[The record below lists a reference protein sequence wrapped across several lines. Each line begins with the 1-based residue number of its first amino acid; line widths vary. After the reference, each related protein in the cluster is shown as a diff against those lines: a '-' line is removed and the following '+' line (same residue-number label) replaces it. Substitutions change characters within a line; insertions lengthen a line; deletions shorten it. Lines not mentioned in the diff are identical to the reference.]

1 MNRALKHTLLA
12 ITALTLFFT
21 TKYLT
26 AQTKS
31 FETAVVRPCAPD
43 ADPNTGSWSPPGRNR
58 FVANHLTLE
67 RLLILAYGIDAS
79 QLANKPNWL
88 GTNLYDVNA
97 KAEDGV
103 QLTGDDIKTCLQTL
117 LQERFHLQ
125 AHNELRQQRGYALVA
140 ARGGTKLTPTR
151 GDHWAGYRINVSP
164 GHIEGANWTMPYLAR
179 QITGLAGFPVVDQTG
194 IPGSYDVHVLYE
206 PDPNNTE
213 ATLPPLTAAIRQSL
227 GLELKPARI
236 PVDTV
241 VIDQIDKTPAEN

>member
-1 MNRALKHTLLA
+1 MNRALKPTLLV
-12 ITALTLFFT
+12 ITALLTLT
-21 TKYLT
+21 CAHLS

-43 ADPNTGSWSPPGRNR
+43 ADPNDGSWSPPGRNR

-67 RLLILAYGIDAS
+67 RLLTLAYGIDAS

-88 GTNLYDVNA
+88 ATNLYDVNA

-117 LQERFHLQ
+117 LRERFHLQ
-125 AHNELRQQRGYALVA
+125 AHKELRNQRGYSLIA
-140 ARGGTKLTPTR
+140 AKSGAKLTPTR

-164 GHIEGANWTMPYLAR
+164 GHLEGANWTMPYLAR
-179 QITGLAGFPVVDQTG
+179 QITGLADFPVVDQTG
-194 IPGSYDVHVLYE
+194 IPGSYDVHVTYE
-206 PDPNNTE
+206 PDPNNAE

-227 GLELKPARI
+227 GLELKPAKI

-241 VIDQIDKTPAEN
+241 VIDQIDKTPTEN